1 MIRKVINKMSSHKYT
16 EGRHWCKNEEYSEK
30 HGSHIRP
37 KYEPALQEELL
48 KRKFITSINTTNI

>member
-1 MIRKVINKMSSHKYT
+1 MSSHKHT
-16 EGRHWCKNEEYSEK
+16 EDHHWYKNEEYSEK

-48 KRKFITSINTTNI
+48 KRKFITSINIANI

>member
-16 EGRHWCKNEEYSEK
+16 EDHRWCKNEEYSEK
-30 HGSHIRP
+30 QGSHVRP

-48 KRKFITSINTTNI
+48 QRKFITSINIT